1 VNHPTLTQAG
11 HLDKSGKVKAHA
23 HRAGLPGKVISFCI
37 VPLHPAYPARA
48 GRGTFRSS
56 SVRHPKPFP
65 ELNSEPILK
74 QVQHKVQNDTLG
86 RRPFMDLKI
95 ERLDFPEGCN
105 IIFGQTHFIKTVEDL
120 YEIIIGAVPNAKFGI
135 GFCEASGA
143 CLVRGEG
150 NDEGL
155 KELAMKNALRI
166 GAGHTFN
173 IILKDAFPINILN
186 AVKMCQEV
194 CNIFCAT
201 ANPLEVILAQSEQ
214 GRGVLGVIDGS
225 FPKGMEKEDG
235 VAWRKELLRK
245 FKYKL

>member
-1 VNHPTLTQAG
+1 
-11 HLDKSGKVKAHA
+11 
-23 HRAGLPGKVISFCI
+23 
-37 VPLHPAYPARA
+37 
-48 GRGTFRSS
+48 
-56 SVRHPKPFP
+56 
-65 ELNSEPILK
+65 
-74 QVQHKVQNDTLG
+74 
-86 RRPFMDLKI
+86 MDLKV
-95 ERLDFPEGCN
+95 ERLEIPEGCN

-135 GFCEASGA
+135 GFCEASGH

-155 KELAMKNALRI
+155 KELAMKNAMRI

-186 AVKMCQEV
+186 AVKTCQEV
-194 CNIFCAT
+194 CSLFCAT
-201 ANPLEVILAQSEQ
+201 ANPVEVILAQSEQ

-225 FPKGMEKEDG
+225 SPKGMEKEDG
-235 VAWRKELLRK
+235 VTWRKELLRK